1 MKAWLLAQQ
10 AEIEAIKA
18 ELQGMVAENQYI
30 SDQLAYG
37 KTKTRSYD
45 EGAFRK
51 KADELRG
58 IAVCIMQNR

>member
-1 MKAWLLAQQ
+1 MEAWLLAKQ

-18 ELQGMVAENQYI
+18 DLQGMVVENQYI

-37 KTKTRSYD
+37 KTKTRAYSHL
-45 EGAFRK
+45 AFRK

-58 IAVCIMQNR
+58 LAVCIMQHR